1 MSEQKCERRMSLRTR
16 VPTLYSGRVKHCTL
30 VRTRDTGFTH
40 CLVGITGFLKPLC
53 GSYYA
58 KGRQRVRPLS
68 TYRRVKSQK
77 STRHA
82 DFFWATKLWT
92 EHRGNGRR
100 GQKNEMRC
108 TRRTEYSAIRCPI
121 NRRSFL

>member
-1 MSEQKCERRMSLRTR
+1 VARITQKAASEFG
-16 VPTLYSGRVKHCTL
+16 P
-30 VRTRDTGFTH
+30 F
-40 CLVGITGFLKPLC
+40 PLIDE
-53 GSYYA
+53 SNH
-58 KGRQRVRPLS
+58 RN
-68 TYRRVKSQK
+68 
-77 STRHA
+77 RH
-82 DFFWATKLWT
+82 DMLIFFWATKLWT